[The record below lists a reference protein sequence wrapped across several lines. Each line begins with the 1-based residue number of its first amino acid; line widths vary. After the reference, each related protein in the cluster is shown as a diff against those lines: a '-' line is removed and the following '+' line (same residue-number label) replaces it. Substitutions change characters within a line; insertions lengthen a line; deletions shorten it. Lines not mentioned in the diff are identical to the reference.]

1 MGGLVHALGPCGSLQ
16 QPLLWGCE
24 SLLLPPQPPQAFS
37 IRGLRLYFPVP
48 EPWVA
53 WSASLPTVC
62 PGLSVCECRLWGATR
77 CPACPVLHQSESSP
91 LGLSLCE
98 CGAAGSARGQTSC
111 PFRPTLCQSWSRQSH
126 GSPLCPGP
134 CLRPSYRS
142 GCMFLFYLRGV
153 RLPCHSIFCQ
163 FWVRGGIVC
172 LPTPPSWF
180 SSNILFRP
188 PSFAI
193 SSHWSSFRMDK
204 VDSPALLTNESW
216 VHSFPVLG
224 GFLWLGSNAHTLLK
238 I

>member
-1 MGGLVHALGPCGSLQ
+1 MAPASLSGFQSFTPVPTIKLGPSGAGSRVGGPVHTLGPCGSL
-16 QPLLWGCE
+16 PTT
-24 SLLLPPQPPQAFS
+24 SPV
-37 IRGLRLYFPVP
+37 RLGVSPAAAPTPTGIFNQRFEALFPR
-48 EPWVA
+48 
-53 WSASLPTVC
+53 
-62 PGLSVCECRLWGATR
+62 PGALGYSVCFAPRY
-77 CPACPVLHQSESSP
+77 SSQF
-91 LGLSLCE
+91 SE

-142 GCMFLFYLRGV
+142 GCMFLFYLLGV

-163 FWVRGGIVC
+163 FWLRGGIVC

-193 SSHWSSFRMDK
+193 SSH
-204 VDSPALLTNESW
+204 
-216 VHSFPVLG
+216 
-224 GFLWLGSNAHTLLK
+224 
-238 I
+238 